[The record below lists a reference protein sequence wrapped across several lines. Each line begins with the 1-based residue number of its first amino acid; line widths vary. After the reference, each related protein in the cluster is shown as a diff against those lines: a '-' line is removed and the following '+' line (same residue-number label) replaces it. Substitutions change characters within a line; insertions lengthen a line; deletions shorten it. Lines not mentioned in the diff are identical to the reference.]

1 VVALPAHT
9 VAYADEVGQAHVKV
23 RLRSGDGSGVNAIA
37 FRAVGQKLGAAL
49 TKNRGR
55 TVHGAGCLA
64 LDRWQGE
71 ERVQLRILDVAEVD
85 SFSGR

>member
-9 VAYADEVGQAHVKV
+9 IAYADEVGQAHVKV

-37 FRAVGQKLGAAL
+37 FRAVGQPLGAAL
-49 TKNRGR
+49 TQSRGR
-55 TVHGAGCLA
+55 TVHVAGCLT

-71 ERVQLRILDVAEVD
+71 ERVQLRILDVAVAN
-85 SFSGR
+85 